1 MKHSFIFSFSHFFIF
16 YFLLCLNLSAGT
28 MARYNGT
35 RIFWDSRSP
44 VTVFNSGGY
53 ARLIELQDGRLMAC
67 CESGGIKI
75 SFSSNKGR
83 TWTSP
88 TLIAPNSNNT
98 PNCVPDL
105 IQLADGTIIVGYN
118 PRPSQPYTEDRR
130 FGIRV
135 RRSIDNGS
143 TWSDEIFVYDA
154 DYIFENGCWE
164 PSFLELPSGELQLY
178 FADESP
184 YKHNG
189 DQQISLCRSFDGGL
203 TWSAP
208 KCVSYRSGYRDGMP
222 VPVLLA
228 DKKFIVVAIEDNGWS
243 GVGDFVPTT
252 IRTALT
258 NNWRGSTYVSGSSS
272 NRNRSVNHNYCPVA
286 KGGAPY
292 LRVLPNGETV
302 LSHQSKYGDGD
313 NMKMYVYVGNNQAK
327 DFKAMSRPF
336 YQGTTKGCWWNSL
349 VVIDTGIVV
358 AVGGLDGKINIVKG
372 YPMKQFQAPYG
383 TPQVDGHFSSGE
395 NYYHETAKQVP
406 MGNET
411 GTFSYTDFAYD
422 NENLYMTCLV
432 YRQNARCEEPFPDG
446 INFYVD
452 SQGANTN
459 VPMSTSYKFSIL
471 PDGTMTVSQGNGSD
485 WEETQLEGVNVA
497 SGRLS
502 TNYRIEL
509 AIPWNAI
516 GLAPSPIEADISVN
530 LETLTGTDTEQLVEQ
545 IPDTSPQKPATWIP
559 LNLIKSKDQTG
570 IETINNGKWTMGNG
584 IYDLSGRQII
594 NGQSSIFNG
603 QLKGHVAVQNG
614 KKTLLR

>member
-1 MKHSFIFSFSHFFIF
+1 MRKAI
-16 YFLLCLNLSAGT
+16 LLLLASLCINVSAGT
-28 MARYNGT
+28 MARYDGT

-53 ARLIELQDGRLMAC
+53 ARLIELQDGRLLAC

-75 SFSSNKGR
+75 SFSSNKGEN
-83 TWTSP
+83 WTTP
-88 TLIAPNSNNT
+88 KLIAPNSNNT

-105 IQLADGTIIVGYN
+105 IQLADGTIVVGYN

-135 RRSIDNGS
+135 RRSTDKGK

-154 DYIFENGCWE
+154 DYTFENGCWE
-164 PSFLELPSGELQLY
+164 PSFLQLPDGELQLY

-184 YKHNG
+184 YTHNG

-208 KCVSYRSGYRDGMP
+208 KRVSYRSGYRDGMP

-228 DKKFIVVAIEDNGWS
+228 DQKNIVVAIEDNGWS
-243 GVGDFVPTT
+243 GVGDFLPTT
-252 IRTALT
+252 VRTSLS
-258 NNWRGSTYVSGSSS
+258 NNWRGSTYVNGSSS
-272 NRNRSVNHNYCPVA
+272 QRNRSINYDYCPMA

-292 LRVLPNGETV
+292 LRVLPGGETV

-313 NMKMYVYVGNNQAK
+313 NMKMYVYVGNKQAK

-349 VVIDTGIVV
+349 AVIDTGIVV
-358 AVGGLDGKINIVKG
+358 AVGGLDGKISIVKG

-383 TPQVDGHFSSGE
+383 TPVVDGRHSSSDI
-395 NYYHETAKQVP
+395 YYHSAAKQVP

-422 NENLYMTCLV
+422 DFHLYMTCFV
-432 YRQNARCEEPFPDG
+432 YRSRARSEEPFPDG

-452 SQGANTN
+452 SKGANTN

-471 PDGTMTVSQGNGSD
+471 PNGTLTVSQGNGTG
-485 WEETQLEGVNVA
+485 WEQTQMEGANAVGVV
-497 SGRLS
+497 SS
-502 TNYRIEL
+502 SNYRIEL
-509 AIPWNAI
+509 AIPWTAI
-516 GLAPSPIEADISVN
+516 GLTSVPAEQSVRVN
-530 LETLTGTDTEQLVEQ
+530 LETLTGDGTTQLVEG
-545 IPDTSPQKPATWIP
+545 ISDASNTKPATWVP
-559 LNLIKSKDQTG
+559 LHLIESDPTGMSSPIGNMQEGAAYNLAGQPVAQGYQGIIIKD
-570 IETINNGKWTMGNG
+570 
-584 IYDLSGRQII
+584 
-594 NGQSSIFNG
+594 
-603 QLKGHVAVQNG
+603 G
-614 KKTLLR
+614 KKTLQR

>member
-1 MKHSFIFSFSHFFIF
+1 MKPSKNHFVIQFSLFIFIF
-16 YFLLCLNLSAGT
+16 LFCLNLSAGT
-28 MARYNGT
+28 MARYTGT

-53 ARLIELQDGRLMAC
+53 ARLIELQDGRLLAC

-135 RRSIDNGS
+135 RRSTDNGK

-154 DYIFENGCWE
+154 DYVFENGCWE
-164 PSFLELPSGELQLY
+164 PSFLQLPSGELQLY

-184 YKHNG
+184 YKNNG

-203 TWSAP
+203 TWSEP

-222 VPVLLA
+222 VPVLLS

-252 IRTALT
+252 VRNALA
-258 NNWRGSTYVSGSSS
+258 NNWRGSTFVSGTSSY
-272 NRNRSVNHNYCPVA
+272 RNRSVNHNYCPVA

-313 NMKMYVYVGNNQAK
+313 NMKMYVYVGNKQAK

-349 VVIDTGIVV
+349 AVIDTGIVV
-358 AVGGLDGKINIVKG
+358 AVGGLDGKIAITKG
-372 YPMKQFQAPYG
+372 YPMTQFQAPYS
-383 TPQVDGHFSSGE
+383 TPQIDGHFTSSD

-422 NENLYMTCLV
+422 NENLYMTCVV
-432 YRQNARCEEPFPDG
+432 YRQNARSEEPFPDG
-446 INFYVD
+446 INFYLD
-452 SQGANTN
+452 TQGANSN
-459 VPMSTSYKFSIL
+459 VPESTSYKFSIL
-471 PDGTMTVSQGNGSD
+471 PNGTFTVSQGNGSD
-485 WEETQLEGVNVA
+485 WESKSLEGVNVVGVAAA
-497 SGRLS
+497 S
-502 TNYRIEL
+502 NYRIEFAL
-509 AIPWNAI
+509 PWRAI
-516 GLAPSPIEADISVN
+516 GLPSAPIEGNVSVN
-530 LETLTGTDTEQLVEQ
+530 LETLTGDGTTQFVEQ
-545 IPDTSPQKPATWIP
+545 IADASPQKPATWVP
-559 LNLIKSKDQTG
+559 LHLIKSQDQTG
-570 IETINNGKWTMGNG
+570 IKIPTTDDRQLTTD
-584 IYDLSGRQII
+584 IYDLSGRYVQWSML
-594 NGQSSIFNG
+594 NGQS
-603 QLKGHVAVQNG
+603 KGIAIQNG
-614 KKTLLR
+614 KKILLR